1 MKKLYN
7 GSYSTENVDLK
18 AQARELELDCAQF
31 YLDAC
36 ERLAT
41 ACTATAPYLIRGY
54 REVDHAFRLRGL
66 YISSLA
72 RFIDSE
78 TAEYKATQRSLGSA
92 NVYLRIVEKLLE

>member
-7 GSYSTENVDLK
+7 GSYENVALE

-36 ERLAT
+36 ERMAT

-54 REVDHAFRLRGL
+54 READRALRLRGL

-72 RFIDSE
+72 GFLDSE